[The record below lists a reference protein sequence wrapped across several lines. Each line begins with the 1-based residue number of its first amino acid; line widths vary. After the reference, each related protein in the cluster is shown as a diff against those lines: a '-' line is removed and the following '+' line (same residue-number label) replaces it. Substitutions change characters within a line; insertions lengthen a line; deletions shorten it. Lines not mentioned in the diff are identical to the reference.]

1 MDCISTDFISIP
13 DRSIDANILNTHYY
27 ILNNMYN
34 LTHINYTYINI
45 NDDYLT
51 SLQYFNVMSFL
62 DEIN

>member
-1 MDCISTDFISIP
+1 MDSISTDYISIP
-13 DRSIDANILNTHYY
+13 DRSIDEHILNTHYY

-34 LTHINYTYINI
+34 LTHINYTYINS